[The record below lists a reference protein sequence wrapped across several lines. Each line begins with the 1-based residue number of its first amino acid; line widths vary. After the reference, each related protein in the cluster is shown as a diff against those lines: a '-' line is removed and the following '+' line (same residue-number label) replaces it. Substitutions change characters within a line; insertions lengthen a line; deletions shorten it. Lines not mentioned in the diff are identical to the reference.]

1 MTSLPFSTVPGN
13 RSYRYI
19 ACSVKLVVRG
29 SLLQLHK
36 VRDILNDAPLQQL
49 IITPT
54 TETPT
59 IQFIPV
65 ARGGS
70 RGSVEPPFRVTGSKY
85 FSHTPHITSGII
97 VICSIVLN
105 LNLNY
110 LLFRPSLSP
119 SDLINIQLLGYKI
132 SLSCRHE

>member
-1 MTSLPFSTVPGN
+1 MLTLHY
-13 RSYRYI
+13 SYI
-19 ACSVKLVVRG
+19 ILIKVVY
-29 SLLQLHK
+29 
-36 VRDILNDAPLQQL
+36 
-49 IITPT
+49 
-54 TETPT
+54 
-59 IQFIPV
+59 IPV

-110 LLFRPSLSP
+110 LLF
-119 SDLINIQLLGYKI
+119 QA
-132 SLSCRHE
+132 